1 MWQFVQPHYIPSKT
15 TDKKKKKKRTELR
28 VCVSKNRGWNKKN
41 PYVSKLT
48 RVPPPPTP
56 TVLFTTEIPRMAQS
70 QTFGYV
76 NDFRLDV
83 ATFQFN
89 IKWDAK

>member
-56 TVLFTTEIPRMAQS
+56 TGECSLQQKFLAWPNHRRS
-70 QTFGYV
+70 
-76 NDFRLDV
+76 
-83 ATFQFN
+83 ATLT
-89 IKWDAK
+89 ISD